1 MDLHLLIMIISI
13 SQMKE
18 IEVISFDAEGTVVT
32 PDFSQAIWH
41 EAIPAI
47 YAQKKGF
54 DLAQA
59 KKCIYE
65 EYNKIG
71 DHKLEWYDIKYWFSC
86 LDLGSPEPVI
96 QSCLGKIT
104 YYPEVIEVLSSL
116 ADEYKL
122 IIASGTPRELLHFL
136 LQDIESYFVRI
147 FSSVSHYRQL
157 KSPDFYLRI
166 CEEMNIMP
174 SQVVHVG
181 DNWQFDF
188 LNSRQAGIRAF
199 HIDRSGNN
207 HQESL
212 SDLTQLKQLL
222 LPPK

>member
-1 MDLHLLIMIISI
+1 
-13 SQMKE
+13 MKE
-18 IEVISFDAEGTVVT
+18 IKVISFDAEGTVVT

-71 DHKLEWYDIKYWFSC
+71 DQRLEWYDIEYWFSC
-86 LDLGSPEPVI
+86 LNLGSPEPVI
-96 QSCLGKIT
+96 QSCLDKIA
-104 YYPEVIEVLSSL
+104 YYPEATEVLSSL
-116 ADEYKL
+116 AGEFEL
-122 IIASGTPRELLHFL
+122 IVASGTPRELLHFL
-136 LQDIESYFVRI
+136 LQDVEPYFARI

-157 KSPDFYLRI
+157 KSPDFYLKL
-166 CEEMNIMP
+166 CEEMGVEP
-174 SQVVHVG
+174 SQIIHVG

-188 LNSRQAGIRAF
+188 LNARQAGMNALYL
-199 HIDRSGNN
+199 DRSGRN

-212 SDLTQLKQLL
+212 GDLTELKHLL
-222 LPPK
+222 IPPI